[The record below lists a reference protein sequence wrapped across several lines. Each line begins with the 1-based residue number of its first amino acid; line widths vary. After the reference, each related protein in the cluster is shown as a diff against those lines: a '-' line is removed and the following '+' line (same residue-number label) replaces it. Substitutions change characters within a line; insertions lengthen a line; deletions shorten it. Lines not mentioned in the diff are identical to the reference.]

1 MRQFSVVAVAVLAC
15 VAYAMQAKAGTEPP
29 CPIGDFAS
37 AGVVASPTF
46 VQTKET
52 QAP

>member
-15 VAYAMQAKAGTEPP
+15 VAYAMQAKAGTERTTVT
-29 CPIGDFAS
+29 GDFTPALV
-37 AGVVASPTF
+37 AASPTF

>member
-15 VAYAMQAKAGTEPP
+15 VAYAMQAKAGSEPP
-29 CPIGDFAS
+29 CPTGDFAS
-37 AGVVASPTF
+37 ASVAASPTF
-46 VQTKET
+46 VQTKDK

>member
-29 CPIGDFAS
+29 LA
-37 AGVVASPTF
+37 AGPTF
-46 VQTKET
+46 AQTQDTEPS
-52 QAP
+52 AP